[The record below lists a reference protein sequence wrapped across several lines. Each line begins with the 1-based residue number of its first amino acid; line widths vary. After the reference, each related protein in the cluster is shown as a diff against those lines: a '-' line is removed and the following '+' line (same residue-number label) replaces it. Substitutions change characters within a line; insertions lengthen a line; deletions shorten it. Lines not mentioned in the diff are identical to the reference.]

1 MKVADLDSIYRF
13 LTRIKDERMEY
24 DLAYKWLRN
33 YQMLTDP
40 IGAFEEQLN
49 RLNEECSTDERLDN
63 GGYKLKEDKV
73 DYYHEQLKK
82 LYDTEIEIDFIKF
95 NRDNLKTLQLSMNDV
110 DVLERFFIIKENE
123 ESEEE

>member
-1 MKVADLDSIYRF
+1 MKVSDLDCIYKF

-63 GGYKLKEDKV
+63 GGYKLKEDKIE
-73 DYYHEQLKK
+73 YYQEQLKK
-82 LYDTEIEIDFIKF
+82 LYDTEINIDFIKF

-123 ESEEE
+123 ESEEK

>member
-1 MKVADLDSIYRF
+1 MKVADLDCIYKF

-40 IGAFEEQLN
+40 ITAFEEQLT
-49 RLNEECSTDERLDN
+49 RLNDECSTDEKLEI

-73 DYYHEQLKK
+73 DYYNEQLKK
-82 LYDTEIEIDFIKF
+82 LYNTEINIDFIKF

-123 ESEEE
+123 EREEK

>member
-1 MKVADLDSIYRF
+1 MKVSDLDSIYRF

-33 YQMLTDP
+33 YQKLTDP

-49 RLNEECSTDERLDN
+49 RLNDECRSDEKLEN
-63 GGYKLKEDKV
+63 GGYKLKEDKI
-73 DYYHEQLKK
+73 DYYQEQLKK

-95 NRDNLKTLQLSMNDV
+95 NRDNLKTLQLSMIDI
-110 DVLERFFIIKENE
+110 DVLERFFIIKEN
-123 ESEEE
+123 

>member
-1 MKVADLDSIYRF
+1 MKVSDLDSIYRF

-40 IGAFEEQLN
+40 ISAFEEQLT
-49 RLNEECSTDERLDN
+49 RLNDECKSYEKLEA
-63 GGYKLKEDKV
+63 GEYKLKEDKIE
-73 DYYHEQLKK
+73 YYHEQLKK
-82 LYDTEIEIDFIKF
+82 LYDTEINIDFIKF
-95 NRDNLKTLQLSMNDV
+95 NRSDLKALQLSMVDIDV
-110 DVLERFFIIKENE
+110 IERFFIIKENE

>member
-1 MKVADLDSIYRF
+1 MKVSDLDSIYRF

-40 IGAFEEQLN
+40 IGAYEEQLS
-49 RLNEECSTDERLDN
+49 RLNNECKSDEKLDG
-63 GGYKLKEDKV
+63 GGYKLQEDKI
-73 DYYHEQLKK
+73 DYYNEQLKK
-82 LYDTEIEIDFIKF
+82 LYDTEINIDFIKF

>member
-1 MKVADLDSIYRF
+1 MKVSDLDKIYGF

-40 IGAFEEQLN
+40 IGAYEEQLN
-49 RLNEECSTDERLDN
+49 RLNDECKSGEKLDN
-63 GGYKLKEDKV
+63 GGYKLKEDKI
-73 DYYHEQLKK
+73 DYYQEQLKK
-82 LYDTEIEIDFIKF
+82 LYDTEINIDFIKF

-110 DVLERFFIIKENE
+110 DVLERFFIINE